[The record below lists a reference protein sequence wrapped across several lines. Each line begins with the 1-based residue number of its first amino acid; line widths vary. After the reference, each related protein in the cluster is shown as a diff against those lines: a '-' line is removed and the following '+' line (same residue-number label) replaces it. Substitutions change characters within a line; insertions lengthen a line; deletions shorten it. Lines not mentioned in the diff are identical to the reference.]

1 MLVSVLLE
9 GETSWLRPGDNDIE
23 VRITNTLIG
32 LLEGTYFDSEHHRLQ
47 DAGHVPVEEFR

>member
-1 MLVSVLLE
+1 
-9 GETSWLRPGDNDIE
+9 LRPGDNDIE

-47 DAGHVPVEEFR
+47 DAGHVPVEELG